1 MTPPETPTTTTT
13 FRYLVLTIVPKKCNL
28 GSERKNGLGRK
39 RQKMDWGVGQACCC
53 RWWWWVWSVN
63 HPVKLFGWLRTSLHH
78 YKRQN
83 EGERQRDRGFW
94 VSTTDWQS
102 TNEEHEWEWLASN
115 NTCELQMGDTRAWK
129 YPMKGI
135 GCCELQMGG
144 YKSLEISNERDWLL
158 RAADGGYKSLEI
170 SDERDW
176 LLRAADGGYK
186 ELGNI

>member
-1 MTPPETPTTTTT
+1 
-13 FRYLVLTIVPKKCNL
+13 
-28 GSERKNGLGRK
+28 
-39 RQKMDWGVGQACCC
+39 
-53 RWWWWVWSVN
+53 
-63 HPVKLFGWLRTSLHH
+63 
-78 YKRQN
+78 
-83 EGERQRDRGFW
+83 
-94 VSTTDWQS
+94 
-102 TNEEHEWEWLASN
+102 
-115 NTCELQMGDTRAWK
+115 MGDTRAWK